1 MSERST
7 LRLVV
12 LGVLLVSLIGTL
24 LARLFYLQV
33 VAGEEY
39 RAQAA
44 SNSTRE
50 VLTPSV
56 RGLILDQRGRPL
68 VANRTSLVV
77 FVDRSVLLREPD
89 DGDAVLLRL
98 GDALGLDPQ
107 SIGERLM
114 PCGSEGAPPLPVCWD
129 GSPYQPVPI
138 AKDVAP
144 ETAMTIMERRE
155 EFPGVTAQLEAV
167 REYPAPFEANLA
179 HVLGY
184 VGPVSQEQLD
194 AQGDS
199 TDPARLRARDLVGRN
214 GLEAQYDS
222 ELRGIPGIMTLAID
236 QAGRVTGTVSETQ
249 PVAGNYVVTHVDA
262 HLQKS
267 VEDALES
274 AVQSARKAG
283 NKAPTGAAVVVDV
296 RNGAV
301 LAMASYPTYDPKIWV
316 GGISTA
322 DYDRLLKTK
331 ALSSNVVQGTFP
343 PGSTYKV
350 VTTAAAAREG
360 YDLYGTYDCPAD
372 YTVGSQRFR
381 NFESAGYGPISLT
394 QALEVSCNTVFYRIA
409 DELWL
414 KAGGLAATSKS
425 PDPIAETAAN
435 LGLGQDSG
443 IDLPNEA
450 AGLVSGR
457 LEKLQT
463 WEERRDGWCADA
475 KAGFA
480 EVRAKNP
487 QLADYYTA
495 LAKENCIDGFRWRN
509 GDAINAS
516 IGQGDTSITP
526 LQLAMSYAAI
536 ANGGTLYQ
544 PQIAK
549 AILSST
555 GEVVEKFDPVVRRQI
570 DVSPEALEFLRA
582 SLSGVTFEGTG
593 RVPFEG
599 FPLDRIPIASKTG
612 SAQVFGEKATTAW
625 YASFAPAD
633 SPKYAVVMMVT
644 QGGTGSTTVGPA
656 VRSIYEALFG
666 VTGETFD
673 ITKSVLVG
681 GEPSDVLPIVRPDG
695 TPVTPDLQP
704 GGKPLDDT
712 AVTDD
717 TAVLLDDSAVVGALA
732 FGPDL
737 DGDGI
742 VDEQFDLDGDGI
754 VDEQF
759 DLDGDGNI
767 DSQYDLDGD
776 GAVDPRFDL
785 DGDGYVDEQFAW
797 YMMVAP

>member
-7 LRLVV
+7 LRLIV
-12 LGVLLVSLIGTL
+12 LGVLLLSLVGTL
-24 LARLFYLQV
+24 LARLFYLQI

-77 FVDRSVLLREPD
+77 FVDRSVLMREPD
-89 DGDAVLLRL
+89 DGDSVLLRL
-98 GDALGLDPQ
+98 GDALGKDPKD
-107 SIGERLM
+107 IGERLM

-144 ETAMTIMERRE
+144 ETALKIMERRD

-167 REYPAPFEANLA
+167 REYPAPFDANFA

-194 AQGDS
+194 EQGDS

-214 GLEAQYDS
+214 GLEAEYDS
-222 ELRGIPGIMTLAID
+222 ALRGVPGILTLAID
-236 QAGRVTGTVSETQ
+236 QAGRVTGTVSESE

-262 HLQKS
+262 HLQAV
-267 VEDALES
+267 VEQSLQE
-274 AVQSARKAG
+274 AVKQARSEG

-301 LAMASYPTYDPKIWV
+301 LAMASFPTYDPKIWV
-316 GGISTA
+316 GGISTT
-322 DYDRLLKTK
+322 DYERLLRTK
-331 ALSSNVVQGTFP
+331 ALSSNAVQGTFP
-343 PGSTYKV
+343 PGSTFKV

-381 NFESAGYGPISLT
+381 NFESAGYGPISLA

-414 KAGGLAATSKS
+414 KAGGLAANSQS
-425 PDPIAETAAN
+425 PDPVAETAAE
-435 LGLGQDSG
+435 LGLGQQSG
-443 IDLPNEA
+443 LDLPNEA

-475 KAGFA
+475 KSGFA

-495 LAKENCIDGFRWRN
+495 LAKENCVDGFRWRN

-526 LQLAMSYAAI
+526 LQLAMTYAAI
-536 ANGGTLYQ
+536 ANGGTLFQ

-549 AILSST
+549 AVLSST
-555 GEVVEKFDPVVRRQI
+555 GEVVQEFAPVVRREI
-570 DVSPEALEFLRA
+570 DVSSEALEFLRA
-582 SLSGVTFEGTG
+582 SLSGVTYEGTG
-593 RVPFEG
+593 RIPFEG

-633 SPKYAVVMMVT
+633 NPKYAVVMMVT
-644 QGGTGSTTVGPA
+644 QGGTGSGTVGPG

-666 VTGETFD
+666 VSGDTIDVTR
-673 ITKSVLVG
+673 SVLVG
-681 GEPSDVLPIVRPDG
+681 GEPSDALPVVRPDG
-695 TPVTPDLQP
+695 TPVTPDPQP
-704 GGKPLDDT
+704 GGVLIDDTTTMDDT
-712 AVTDD
+712 ALSGATPDGTSGTGD
-717 TAVLLDDSAVVGALA
+717 LATVLGDYDPYG
-732 FGPDL
+732 DW

-754 VDEQF
+754 IDEQF
-759 DLDGDGNI
+759 DLDGDG
-767 DSQYDLDGD
+767 L
-776 GAVDPRFDL
+776 L
-785 DGDGYVDEQFAW
+785 DEQAAAAA
-797 YMMVAP
+797 MGVTP